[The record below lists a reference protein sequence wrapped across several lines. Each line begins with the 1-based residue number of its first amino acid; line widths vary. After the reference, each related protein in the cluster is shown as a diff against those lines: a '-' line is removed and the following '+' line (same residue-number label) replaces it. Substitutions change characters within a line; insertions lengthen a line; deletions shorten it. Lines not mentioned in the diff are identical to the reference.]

1 MPGKFRETLRD
12 LKRTKSAS
20 KTIRICPVC
29 NRPTLRMADSI
40 SGWMTA
46 ETYKCDDC
54 GYRGQVYL
62 EVDADEYEKWILKER
77 RDSKRDKDDN
87 A

>member
-1 MPGKFRETLRD
+1 
-12 LKRTKSAS
+12 
-20 KTIRICPVC
+20 
-29 NRPTLRMADSI
+29 MADSI